1 MSDQALAL
9 QKAVFAELSSALSV
23 PVYDAV
29 PQDSNYPYVTYNATN
44 VNNDDFL
51 TERMDQLSISLNVWS
66 RTLGQEEVLRIMGDI
81 DDALHRARLSLDT
94 GSLVSLRVT
103 AKRTNREDDNETY
116 MGQISLLAHI
126 QH

>member
-1 MSDQALAL
+1 MSNQALAL
-9 QKAVFAELSSALSV
+9 QKAIFAKLGSALSV
-23 PVYDAV
+23 TVYDAV
-29 PQDSNYPYVTYNATN
+29 PQDSDYPYVTYNDTN